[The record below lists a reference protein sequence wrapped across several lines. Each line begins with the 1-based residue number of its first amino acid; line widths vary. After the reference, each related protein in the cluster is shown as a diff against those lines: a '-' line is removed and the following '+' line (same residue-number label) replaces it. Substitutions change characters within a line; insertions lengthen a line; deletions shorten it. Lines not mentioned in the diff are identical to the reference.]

1 MNINNVSGNFVVH
14 STISNNF
21 TREIAHIPVLTA
33 QEEKELF
40 KQFTESKQRMAAS
53 TDIQVINQEKEF
65 QVKIRQEIIS
75 RNQRFNYAIAKR
87 YNNDEILMDLVSVG
101 AIGMHEAFENYVYS
115 EDNSVRFC
123 TYAVYYIR
131 RAINAYINKENLMVK
146 TSNAGKILPKVKRI
160 KNRYF
165 AQNGCYPSAD
175 YITRALEIEYGIKDA
190 NPAEFNAAEISHYD
204 QFDVDTES
212 DSKKSQDSFMAKAKA
227 VSVNDYESV
236 EESEYNKA
244 MVNNALRVLDT
255 RETTI
260 VGMAFGY
267 GYDKEYKD
275 YEIAEVLDLT
285 PERVRQIK
293 ISALKKMRS
302 AANKVYAIA
311 Y

>member
-40 KQFTESKQRMAAS
+40 KQFTESKQRMAVS

-115 EDNSVRFC
+115 ENNPVRFC

-146 TSNAGKILPKVKRI
+146 TSNAGKILPKVKKI

-175 YITRALEIEYGIKDA
+175 YIARVLEFEYGIKDA

-204 QFDVDTES
+204 QFDTDTES

-236 EESEYNKA
+236 EESEHNKT
-244 MVNNALRVLDT
+244 MVNDALRILDT
-255 RETTI
+255 REATI

-302 AANKVYAIA
+302 VAKKVYATA